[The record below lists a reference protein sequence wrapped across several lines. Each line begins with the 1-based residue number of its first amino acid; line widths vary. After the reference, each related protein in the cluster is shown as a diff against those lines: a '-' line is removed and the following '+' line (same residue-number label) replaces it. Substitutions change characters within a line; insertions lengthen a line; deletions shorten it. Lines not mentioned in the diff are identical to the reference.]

1 MKKYSA
7 LFAVLF
13 INLIYSQIKKD
24 PTFSLN
30 SAFQKEIKKFPF
42 IKKVE
47 FLQSSEINFTSDIIY
62 KKVGNHDL
70 KLDAFINKNSIS
82 KPAVILIHGGGWKS
96 GSKEMQ
102 NPMAQKI
109 ALLGY
114 QTFTVEYRLSDEAKY
129 PASINDIRDAILF
142 LKKNRKKFKIDATK
156 IALLGCSSGG
166 QIVSLIGTKYPAEI
180 NAVIDI
186 DGLLSFHHPDSE
198 EGEVAALWLGGTYEE
213 VPKVW
218 QDASA
223 LSHVSATTPPFLFIN
238 SQFKRFSAGQNDFIT
253 KLNEFGIYFQVEKIE
268 NSPHP
273 FWLFE
278 PWFEPTIKYISNFLN
293 VNFKINQNENL

>member
-1 MKKYSA
+1 MKRYSA

-13 INLIYSQIKKD
+13 INLIYSQVKKD
-24 PTFSLN
+24 STFSLN

-114 QTFTVEYRLSDEAKY
+114 QTFTVEYRLSEDAKY
-129 PASINDIRDAILF
+129 PASINDVRDAILF
-142 LKKNRKKFKIDATK
+142 LKKNRKKFKIDTTK
-156 IALLGCSSGG
+156 IVLLGCSSGG
-166 QIVSLIGTKYPAEI
+166 QMVSLIGTKYPQDVNAII
-180 NAVIDI
+180 NI
-186 DGLLSFHHPDSE
+186 DGLLAFHHPDSE
-198 EGEVAALWLGGTYEE
+198 EGKVAALWLGGTYEE

-223 LSHVSATTPPFLFIN
+223 LSHVSKKSPPFLFIN
-238 SQFKRFSAGQNDFIT
+238 SEFKRFSAGQNDFIT
-253 KLNEFGIYFQVEKIE
+253 KLNEFGIYSQVEKIE

-278 PWFEPTIKYISNFLN
+278 PWFEPAIKYISNFLN